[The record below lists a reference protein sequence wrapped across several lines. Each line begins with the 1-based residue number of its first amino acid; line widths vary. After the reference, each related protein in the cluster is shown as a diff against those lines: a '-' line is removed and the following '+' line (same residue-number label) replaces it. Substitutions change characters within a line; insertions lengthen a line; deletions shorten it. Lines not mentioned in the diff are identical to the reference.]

1 MTKPTGDVEA
11 LKRMQRDAAKL
22 RAGRKRRRANQTPA
36 DEHASGTQKDQKAT
50 ETQVEPDATGEAQ
63 ASELETNVDHYADQL
78 AGAVKQLEDAAREHP
93 ALALLAAFTTGVV
106 VGNLFSRR

>member
-1 MTKPTGDVEA
+1 MTKPTGDVDA
-11 LKRMQRDAAKL
+11 LRRMQSDAEKL
-22 RAGRKRRRANQTPA
+22 RAGRKRKRSTQTPA
-36 DEHASGTQKDQKAT
+36 DDDASGTGEEQNTT
-50 ETQVEPDATGEAQ
+50 ETQAETTGEAQ
-63 ASELETNVDHYADQL
+63 APEVETNVQHYADQL